1 MLFPSHC
8 PSSPTVARTNPFS
21 FPVKHKF
28 SCSRTHYSSTTTQT
42 PTNPFFPNP
51 TPSSPKSS
59 SQPSPPPSAKSL
71 SSPPPAA
78 SSSSTSFTLPSAAR
92 AGQGNNRQYRRRR
105 LGYGIGRQK
114 GVFLVCF
121 VFPEIEREWECWWDC
136 ADVGEEEEALQS
148 WGRGS
153 EQVCVL
159 LVYSQ
164 FFPLSPVSQSHSLS
178 SSSS

>member
-78 SSSSTSFTLPSAAR
+78 SSSSTSSTLPPAAR
-92 AGQGNNRQYRRRR
+92 AEQGNKCQYRRRR
-105 LGYGIGRQK
+105 LGCGIGRQK

-121 VFPEIEREWECWWDC
+121 VFPEIEREWKCWWDC
-136 ADVGEEEEALQS
+136 ADVGEEEEEALQS
-148 WGRGS
+148 CGRGS

-159 LVYSQ
+159 VYSRV
-164 FFPLSPVSQSHSLS
+164 FLHPLFHNLIRFS